1 MKYLD
6 TRRAKIATILSI
18 SYVIIQIIMVFITFI
33 LKVDIPWWGTFMP
46 SLLLFIPIVL
56 YFLTGG
62 IAIVIYFMITWM
74 E

>member
-6 TRRAKIATILSI
+6 TRRAKIATLLSI

-46 SLLLFIPIVL
+46 SLLLFTPIVL

>member
-6 TRRAKIATILSI
+6 TRRAKIATIVSI
-18 SYVIIQIIMVFITFI
+18 SYVVIQIIMLFIPFI
-33 LKVDIPWWGTFMP
+33 MKVDIPWWGIFMP
-46 SLLLFIPIVL
+46 SLVLFTPIGL